1 MNRAMSVVL
10 AALVVACGGT
20 DITGPPEEVEFAPA
34 LNVDLAQMTRTASGL
49 YIQDLVVGTGAEA
62 VSGSTVS
69 VHYSG
74 WLPDGTLFDT
84 SRQPGRLPFEFDVG
98 EPGIIAGWN
107 EGVAG
112 MLVGGTR
119 KLVIPPQLGYG
130 AQGSPPTIPGNVSL
144 VFDIEL
150 LEIIVN

>member
-1 MNRAMSVVL
+1 MNRAMSVGL
-10 AALVVACGGT
+10 AALLAACGGT
-20 DITGPPEEVEFAPA
+20 DITGPPEEVEFAA
-34 LNVDLAQMTRTASGL
+34 ELNVDLAQMTQTASGL
-49 YIQDLVVGTGAEA
+49 YLQDLVVGTGAEA
-62 VSGSTVS
+62 VTGSTVR

-74 WLPDGTLFDT
+74 WLPDGTLFDS
-84 SRQPGRLPFEFDVG
+84 SRQPGREPFEFEIG
-98 EPGIIAGWN
+98 SPGIIAGWN

-119 KLVIPPQLGYG
+119 KLVIPPRLGYG
-130 AQGSPPTIPGNVSL
+130 AQGAPPTIPGNVSL